1 LGVTKPG
8 LVALCATLLAASDCL
23 AQAGQ
28 SFSQRRFDGTTAPG
42 ALCSF
47 LLEARERAEIEGRL
61 DFDAT
66 VESVGGEASAAL
78 IARVSTGS
86 PYAIRQIQFTGHR
99 KINDTTLRRTL
110 KVSER
115 DMLDVRR
122 LRRSLTGINQLG
134 MFHPLSLEDVVVT
147 RLDDGVTVDLTIQL
161 RERKPRW
168 WSIAGV
174 LLPGTNPL
182 KASIA
187 TRLPPWG
194 RGIFE
199 TATYFA
205 SLNVMGFGAPFLAIE
220 RSLIPGQEWLSGFAI
235 SPSLS
240 PRAMADDYARRHA
253 LYAISGA
260 LDHEV
265 DEPFSVDIES
275 ATGSAPAAL
284 TCKPPKP
291 RLWWL
296 RMAARQIVAIYS

>member
-1 LGVTKPG
+1 MV
-8 LVALCATLLAASDCL
+8 LCAALLAASDGFAQGGRSFVQQRFEGTA
-23 AQAGQ
+23 AQA
-28 SFSQRRFDGTTAPG
+28 

-47 LLEARERAEIEGRL
+47 LLQARRNAEIEGRL
-61 DFDAT
+61 DFVAA
-66 VESVGGEASAAL
+66 VESVGGDASPAL
-78 IARVSTGS
+78 IARVSAGS
-86 PYAIRQIQFTGHR
+86 PYAIRQIRFTGHR

-115 DMLDVRR
+115 EMLDVGR
-122 LRRSLTGINQLG
+122 LRRSLAGINQLG
-134 MFHPLSLEDVVVT
+134 MFHPLTLEDVVVT
-147 RLDDGVTVDLTIQL
+147 RLDDGVTVDLEIQL
-161 RERKPRW
+161 HEHKPRW

-187 TRLPPWG
+187 SRLPPWG

-199 TATYFA
+199 MATYFV
-205 SLNVMGFGAPFLAIE
+205 SLNATGFGTPFLAIE

-240 PRAMADDYARRHA
+240 PRAMASDYARRHVLDA
-253 LYAISGA
+253 LSGV
-260 LDHEV
+260 LDHDV
-265 DEPFSVDIES
+265 DDPFSANIEAS
-275 ATGSAPAAL
+275 TGSAPVSL

-296 RMAARQIVAIYS
+296 RIAAQQLAAIYS